1 MITDESGEQ
10 HQPTLEEGWAEVV
23 ADRRATDPPVRN
35 VFKKGAIAIRDH
47 RVWCAPPLF
56 FTSSPCL
63 RRGLLSLLWHRHR
76 GMPSDGELPRHM
88 VALVYTSSAL
98 HPHSASPA
106 PTGGREYTNFN
117 P

>member
-63 RRGLLSLLWHRHR
+63 RRGLLSLLWRRHR

-98 HPHSASPA
+98 HPYSSSPA
-106 PTGGREYTNFN
+106 PTRREYTNFN

>member
-47 RVWCAPPLF
+47 RVWCAPPLVK
-56 FTSSPCL
+56 SVHVPAN
-63 RRGLLSLLWHRHR
+63 RIA
-76 GMPSDGELPRHM
+76 PR
-88 VALVYTSSAL
+88 
-98 HPHSASPA
+98 
-106 PTGGREYTNFN
+106 
-117 P
+117 